1 MARSLTAAAPILD
14 RESYKIS
21 RYALFWLFIAVVAVI
36 VPHVGRMPFW
46 LTAICVFC
54 LAGRY
59 LIFQGRMSYPGKK
72 LKLLI
77 VCSMMLMVAA
87 QYGRD
92 VFSTDATVALLVVG
106 ITLKLLEM
114 HQKRDVLVVLY
125 LAYFTV
131 VAEFIYSQAILVAL
145 YMGLAV
151 IVITSALMALNQN
164 ADNQAPWRTVRLS
177 AVILLQS
184 APLMLVF
191 FLFAPRISPLWSV
204 PVQANTGTTGLSDSM
219 APGDIGNLTRSAEVA
234 FRVQFKGKAPPYS
247 ELYWR
252 ALTLDDF
259 TGREWRRTFNDAQFF
274 GADVRDQKPW
284 YTNIEY
290 QGAPVDYNVIMEPTF
305 QNWIFT
311 LMIPQIGDERMIM
324 TRDFQVGSKRPV
336 SQRFS
341 YDARSFLQ
349 YQADTGDEGN
359 QQRRSRN
366 LPDGSNPQARA
377 FAQQLYASVTS
388 DREYINAVLENF
400 RQQNFFYTLNPPTL
414 GQHSVDEFLFSTRQG
429 FCEHYASSFTFL
441 MRAAGIPARVV
452 TGYQGGSFNPYDGTL
467 TVRQYD
473 AHAWSEVWLPG
484 EGWIRVDPTAAVA
497 PERISQGSEITL
509 QQEESFMD
517 DATFSL
523 MRFRSSVLLNDLRLR
538 LEMIDYAW
546 NRFVLNYNQD
556 MQFNLISR
564 LFGRLTQAKVIVAV
578 LGFMLVLGVF
588 IALTVFGKS
597 GRAAKAPAIILYL
610 RFCACLS
617 SRGYARMPG
626 ETPLHYLERV
636 RRLNPRWANDMQT
649 ITTLFTELAFSS
661 EANNPEKLQQLRKYI
676 RRFRLL
682 N

>member
-1 MARSLTAAAPILD
+1 MARTLAPAAAILD
-14 RESYKIS
+14 RESDKIS
-21 RYALFWLFIAVVAVI
+21 RYALFWLFIAVIAVI
-36 VPHVGRMPFW
+36 VPHVGRLPIW
-46 LTAICVFC
+46 LTAICVLC

-59 LIFQGRMSYPGKK
+59 LILQGRMSYPGKK
-72 LKLLI
+72 LKLVI
-77 VCSMMLMVAA
+77 VCSMLLMVAA
-87 QYGRD
+87 EYGRE
-92 VFSTDATVALLVVG
+92 VFSTDATVALLLVG
-106 ITLKLLEM
+106 ITLKLLEI

-131 VAEFIYSQAILVAL
+131 VAEFIYSQAVLVAL

-164 ADNQAPWRTVRLS
+164 AGNQAPWRTVKLS
-177 AVILLQS
+177 TVILLQS

-204 PVQANTGTTGLSDSM
+204 PVQANTGTTGLSESM
-219 APGDIGNLTRSAEVA
+219 AAGDIGNLTRSAEVA
-234 FRVQFKGKAPPYS
+234 FRVQFKGAPPPYS

-274 GADVRDQKPW
+274 GADMREQKQW

-290 QGAPVDYNVIMEPTF
+290 QGTPVDYNVIMEPTF

-311 LMIPQIGDERMIM
+311 LMIPQISDERMIM
-324 TRDFQVGSKRPV
+324 TRDYQIGSKRRIT
-336 SQRFS
+336 QRFS
-341 YDARSFLQ
+341 YDARSFFE
-349 YQADTGDEGN
+349 YQADTGEEGN
-359 QQRRSRN
+359 QQRRARN
-366 LPDGSNPQARA
+366 LPDGSNPQAREL
-377 FAQQLYASVTS
+377 AQQLRASAAG

-414 GQHSVDEFLFSTRQG
+414 GQHSVDEFLFTTRQG

-473 AHAWSEVWLPG
+473 AHAWAEVWLPG

-523 MRFRSSVLLNDLRLR
+523 IRFRSSVLLNDLRLR
-538 LEMIDYAW
+538 LEMLDYAW

-556 MQFNLISR
+556 MQFNLINR
-564 LFGRLTQAKVIVAV
+564 LFGTLTQAKVIVAV
-578 LGFMLVLGVF
+578 LGFMLVLGAF
-588 IALTVFGKS
+588 IVLTVFRKS
-597 GRAAKAPAIILYL
+597 SNAPKAPEIILYL
-610 RFCACLS
+610 RFCADLA
-617 SRGYARMPG
+617 SRGCARMPG
-626 ETPLHYLERV
+626 ETPLHYFERV
-636 RRLNPRWANDMQT
+636 SRLNPQWANDMGN
-649 ITTLFTELAFSS
+649 ITRIFTELAFSS
-661 EANNPEKLQQLRKYI
+661 EANNPQKLQQLRRSI
-676 RRFRLL
+676 RRFRWL